1 MAIALLLLLV
11 IPIVFLQRAQNAEA
25 RGRASMTASVSTFR
39 SSALVFGFAFL
50 YVPILS
56 LIVYSFNKS
65 RLVTVWGGFSTQW
78 YGRLFDNQQIL
89 DAAWLSL
96 QDRGDQRDRRGRSSA
111 RSRDSRSRASASFRG
126 RTLFSGMTTAPLVM
140 PEVITGLSLLLLF
153 VAMEQ
158 LFGWPAGRGVTTITI
173 AHMTL
178 TMAYV
183 TVIVQSRLSTLD
195 DSLEEAAMDLG
206 ARPAKIFFVIT
217 LPIIA
222 PALVS
227 GWLLAFTI
235 SLDDLVISSFVSGP
249 GSSTLPMVIFSKV
262 RLGVSPDINA
272 LASIMVLLV
281 TVGVVIAGIVMSRQE
296 KRRQRDMQMAA
307 GGK

>member
-1 MAIALLLLLV
+1 MSRKVPLFRL
-11 IPIVFLQRAQNAEA
+11 
-25 RGRASMTASVSTFR
+25 SV
-39 SSALVFGFAFL
+39 LVFGFAFL

-65 RLVTVWGGFSTQW
+65 RLVTVWAGFSTEW
-78 YGRLFDNQQIL
+78 YGRLFENQQIL
-89 DAAWLSL
+89 GAAWLSL
-96 QDRGDQRDRRGRSSA
+96 KIAAINATGAVILGTLAGLALA
-111 RSRDSRSRASASFRG
+111 RFGQFRG
-126 RTLFSGMTTAPLVM
+126 RTILSSMTTAPLVM

-158 LFGWPAGRGVTTITI
+158 IIGWPAGRGVTTITI
-173 AHMTL
+173 AHITF

-183 TVIVQSRLSTLD
+183 TVIVQSRLATMD

-206 ARPAKIFFVIT
+206 ARPAKVFFLIT

-222 PALVS
+222 PALLS

-235 SLDDLVISSFVSGP
+235 SLDDLVIASFVAGP

-281 TVGVVIAGIVMSRQE
+281 AIGVVIAGILMSRQE
-296 KRRQRDMQMAA
+296 KTRQRDMQMAIA
-307 GGK
+307 ENQ

>member
-1 MAIALLLLLV
+1 M
-11 IPIVFLQRAQNAEA
+11 N
-25 RGRASMTASVSTFR
+25 GVSAFR
-39 SSALVFGFAFL
+39 VSALVFGFAFL
-50 YVPILS
+50 YIPILS

-78 YGRLFDNQQIL
+78 YGRLFQNEQIL
-89 DAAWLSL
+89 NAAWLSL
-96 QDRGDQRDRRGRSSA
+96 KIAAITATGAVVLGTLAGLALARFGR
-111 RSRDSRSRASASFRG
+111 FKG
-126 RTLFSGMTTAPLVM
+126 RTLLSGMTTAPLVM

-206 ARPAKIFFVIT
+206 ARPGKIFFVIT

-222 PALVS
+222 PALIS

-235 SLDDLVISSFVSGP
+235 SLDDLVTTSFVSGP

-281 TVGVVIAGIVMSRQE
+281 TIGVIIAGVLIARQE
-296 KRRQRDMQMAA
+296 KRAPARYADGRRREVIAA
-307 GGK
+307 RRSDS

>member
-1 MAIALLLLLV
+1 MSRKVPLFRL
-11 IPIVFLQRAQNAEA
+11 
-25 RGRASMTASVSTFR
+25 SV
-39 SSALVFGFAFL
+39 LVFGFAFL
-50 YVPILS
+50 YIPILS

-65 RLVTVWGGFSTQW
+65 RLVTVWAGFSTEW
-78 YGRLFDNQQIL
+78 YGRLFENEQIL
-89 DAAWLSL
+89 GAAWLSL
-96 QDRGDQRDRRGRSSA
+96 KIAAINASGAVILGTLAGLALA
-111 RSRDSRSRASASFRG
+111 RFGQFRG
-126 RTLFSGMTTAPLVM
+126 RTILSSMTTAPLVM

-173 AHMTL
+173 AHMTF

-183 TVIVQSRLSTLD
+183 TVIVQSRLATMD

-206 ARPAKIFFVIT
+206 ARPAKVFFLIT

-222 PALVS
+222 PALLS

-235 SLDDLVISSFVSGP
+235 SLDDLVIASFVAGP

-281 TVGVVIAGIVMSRQE
+281 TIGVVVAGFLMSRQE
-296 KRRQRDMQMAA
+296 KARQRDMQMAIA
-307 GGK
+307 ANQ